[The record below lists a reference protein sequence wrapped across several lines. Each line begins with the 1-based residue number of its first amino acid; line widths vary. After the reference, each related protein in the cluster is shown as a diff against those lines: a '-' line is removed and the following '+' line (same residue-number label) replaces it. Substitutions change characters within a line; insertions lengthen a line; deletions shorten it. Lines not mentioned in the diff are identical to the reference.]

1 MKESFG
7 LLLTKFFGEYLPCQK
22 GVSENT
28 MKSYRDTF
36 VQLIEFMES
45 EFGISCSR
53 LEFKD
58 FSMERI
64 VNFLDYLEQTRQV
77 SVSTRNQRLAAV
89 HSFFKYI
96 QKQDLSCYEMCK
108 TILSIEF
115 KKAPV
120 PTISYLNIEETKFL
134 FSIPDTRDKN
144 EFRDLTIMA
153 LLYETGGRVQE
164 LIDLH
169 LRNVTLG
176 ACPTVVLHGKGN
188 KTRIVPIGKDVS
200 IILKKYI
207 RENQITCP
215 EDILFTNKQ
224 HRKLTRAGI
233 QYIIN
238 KYVDRGRTMD
248 QNYFNKNITNH
259 SFRHSKAMHLLEA
272 GVNLIYI
279 RDFLGHTSVTTTEV
293 YAQANAEVKR
303 KVIEQ
308 HGTEL
313 KATPVYSASEK
324 ENLLSWLKSNI

>member
-1 MKESFG
+1 MNESFG
-7 LLLTKFFGEYLPCQK
+7 RLLTKYFGEYLPCQK

-28 MKSYRDTF
+28 LKSYRDTF
-36 VQLIEFMES
+36 IQLIEFMKT
-45 EFGISCSR
+45 EFRIPCSR
-53 LEFKD
+53 LEFKN

-64 VNFLDYLEQTRQV
+64 VSFLNYLEQTRQV
-77 SVSTRNQRLAAV
+77 SVSTRNQRLAAI
-89 HSFFKYI
+89 HSFFKYL

-108 TILSIEF
+108 TILSIDF

-120 PTISYLNIEETKFL
+120 PTISYFSIEETKFL
-134 FSIPDTRDKN
+134 FSIPDIRDKD

-164 LIDLH
+164 LIDLN
-169 LRNVTLG
+169 LENVTLG

-188 KTRIVPIGKDVS
+188 KTRVVPIGKDVS

-207 RENQITCP
+207 LENQLTRR

-224 HRKLTRAGI
+224 HSKLTRAGI

-238 KYVDRGRTMD
+238 KYVKRGRTMD
-248 QNYFNKNITNH
+248 HNYFIRNITNH

-308 HGTEL
+308 HGAEL
-313 KATPVYSASEK
+313 KATPVYSSSDK
-324 ENLLSWLKSNI
+324 ENLLSWLKSNV